1 MVLARSYLYIGHMS
15 DNSKNNPGHHGMD
28 VAALR
33 RSATGFA
40 LDRDDLDDDPI
51 VQFEDWFRYACE
63 SVPLDPN
70 AVTLSTVDSEQRPS
84 SRTVLLKSFDERGF
98 VFYTNYESKKAVHIE
113 NNPNVSLL
121 FFWSDAARQVKIRGK
136 AEKLST
142 KESLAYFLSR
152 PRGSQIGAW
161 VSAQSSVISS
171 RSMLESKFQEI
182 KKKFKDR
189 DISLPSFWGGYRV
202 VPEEI
207 EFWQGRRNRL
217 HDRFL
222 FTKQDDGTWKIERLA
237 P

>member
-1 MVLARSYLYIGHMS
+1 MS
-15 DNSKNNPGHHGMD
+15 DDTNIHHGMD

-51 VQFEDWFRYACE
+51 VQFEEWFRYACDT
-63 SVPLDPN
+63 VPMDPN
-70 AVTLSTVDSEQRPS
+70 ACILSTVDSLHRPS

-98 VFYTNYESKKAVHIE
+98 VFYTNYESKKAEHIE
-113 NNPNVSLL
+113 DNPSVSLI
-121 FFWSDAARQVKIRGK
+121 FFWSEAARQVKIRGK
-136 AEKLST
+136 AEKIPTS
-142 KESLAYFLSR
+142 ESLKYFLSR

-171 RSMLESKFQEI
+171 RSLLESKFQEI
-182 KKKFKDR
+182 KQKFR
-189 DISLPSFWGGYRV
+189 DKEVPLPSFWGGYRV
-202 VPEEI
+202 VPDQV

-217 HDRFL
+217 HDRFQY
-222 FTKQDDGTWKIERLA
+222 TKQDDGSWSIERLA

>member
-1 MVLARSYLYIGHMS
+1 
-15 DNSKNNPGHHGMD
+15 
-28 VAALR
+28 
-33 RSATGFA
+33 
-40 LDRDDLDDDPI
+40 
-51 VQFEDWFRYACE
+51 
-63 SVPLDPN
+63 VPLDPN